1 MPALPF
7 LPAFLIVAA
16 LGAAALSGACSGS
29 DEGSSD
35 RGPAVERPVHSGV
48 ERPMR
53 IGLGAVPA
61 NRTGEAYIDTFA
73 TAAQYA
79 DTIVIQRPPPWA
91 DFLPGATI
99 SEETTATTDLE
110 TGLLAQYPWLTVM
123 FAIDVTDPAVQRAR
137 AVDLPA
143 GIDPVE
149 GFASEELREALLA
162 YTAYVAKNYRPE
174 YLAIG
179 VEINMLY
186 ERSRPQFDAFVA
198 LYRDLYDQAK
208 AASPR
213 TMVFPTFQ
221 LEDLLGRLDQVHNPH
236 WEVLDP
242 FRDKMDALAVTT
254 YPFAGNIRAAT
265 DIGPDYYDQLTR
277 QFEGPIIVAP
287 AGYPSAPVEGEAL
300 VGTEQDQNAF
310 LQRLLEDAERLG
322 FELIS
327 WIAPRDP
334 AAGSGGVTASLKDT
348 GLRRSDGANK
358 AAWST
363 WEAWATRPVATR

>member
-1 MPALPF
+1 
-7 LPAFLIVAA
+7 
-16 LGAAALSGACSGS
+16 
-29 DEGSSD
+29 
-35 RGPAVERPVHSGV
+35 
-48 ERPMR
+48 MR

-61 NRTGEAYIDTFA
+61 NRTSDAYIDTFA

-91 DFLPGATI
+91 DFLPGGEI
-99 SEETTATTDLE
+99 SEETTATTELE
-110 TGLLAQYPWLTVM
+110 TSLLGQYSWLSVL

-143 GIDPVE
+143 GIDPAE
-149 GFASEELREALLA
+149 GFESDELRAALLA
-162 YTAYVAKNYRPE
+162 YTAYIAKNYRPE

-198 LYRDLYDQAK
+198 LYRDVYDQAK
-208 AASPR
+208 AASPE
-213 TMVFPTFQ
+213 TLVFPTFQ
-221 LEDLLGRLDQVHNPH
+221 LEDLLGRLDQVHDPH

-242 FRDKMDALAVTT
+242 FRGKMDALAVTT

-265 DIGPDYYDQLTR
+265 DIAPDYYDQLTR

-300 VGTEQDQNAF
+300 VGTEQDQATF
-310 LQRLLEDAERLG
+310 LTRLLDDGERLG
-322 FELIS
+322 FELVS
-327 WIAPRDP
+327 WVAARDP
-334 AAGSGGVTASLKDT
+334 AAGAGGATAALKDA

-358 AAWST
+358 AGWTT
-363 WEAWATRPVATR
+363 WEAWAVRPVARR